1 MLITNQNA
9 IVQGLANIK
18 LESLQLSE
26 EILELLNTGKALAD
40 GSINTSDI
48 LELLRG

>member
-1 MLITNQNA
+1 MPITDQNA
-9 IVQGLANIK
+9 ITQGLANIK

-26 EILELLNTGKALAD
+26 EILALLNSKTLAD
-40 GSINTSDI
+40 GSVNTSDI